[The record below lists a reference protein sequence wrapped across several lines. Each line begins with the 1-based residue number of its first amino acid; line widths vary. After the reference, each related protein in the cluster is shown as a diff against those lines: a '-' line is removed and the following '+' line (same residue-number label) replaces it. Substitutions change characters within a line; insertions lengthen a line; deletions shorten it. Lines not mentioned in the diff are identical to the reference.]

1 MSYLVEYKKL
11 YCLHKYVIIVN
22 SKGGITIKEY
32 TIFCIYN
39 GGKPFFLNTFY
50 SLEEAK
56 IKLYDMIS
64 LENERN
70 RAYYVDNDFF
80 NNIYP
85 YSLDHCKYFC
95 IKERNV
101 SEWEKTSVIKQ
112 NKNNIIY
119 FNKRC

>member
-1 MSYLVEYKKL
+1 MC
-11 YCLHKYVIIVN
+11 CLHKYGIIELV
-22 SKGGITIKEY
+22 KGGITIKEY
-32 TIFCIYN
+32 TILCIYN

-50 SLEEAK
+50 SLEDAK

-64 LENERN
+64 LEIERN

-85 YSLDHCKYFC
+85 YNLEHCKYFC

-101 SEWEKTSVIKQ
+101 TEWEKTTLVKE

-119 FNKRC
+119 FNKSY